1 MNWVAIVISNNRR
14 YKILLKRFVNI
25 FTRHTKFRVSLFL
38 LLFFFFIHLKQ
49 TEIQANKLYIW
60 KEWKRRRYMCHTKFL
75 CKMRELLHKYIWN
88 TMNDVLRCIHTINI
102 EGNENNTLY
111 VHTEVYST
119 HNGLCDSLLCQW
131 NEWWK
136 KTLSI

>member
-1 MNWVAIVISNNRR
+1 MNWVTIVISNNRR

-49 TEIQANKLYIW
+49 TEIQANKLYIYIW

-111 VHTEVYST
+111 IQKCTVHTT
-119 HNGLCDSLLCQW
+119 DCATLCYA
-131 NEWWK
+131 NEINDEK
-136 KTLSI
+136 KLSI